1 VRITPDV
8 KITSGAKGSMK
19 DVVYEYVTGPEFS
32 RGIKMIVTAYTQMQ
46 NDLETEK
53 RSMLRIWKRREKQ
66 IGAVIHSAS
75 EMRGEIEG
83 LVSGYKMLPKIEEL
97 TLEGLV
103 EEEDEG
109 GADNTDGHGRT
120 RTKHGRFHCRLTIGE
135 CRMFHGQDAH
145 ATGRIMGKM
154 GVPRD

>member
-1 VRITPDV
+1 
-8 KITSGAKGSMK
+8 MK

-32 RGIKMIVTAYTQMQ
+32 RRIKMIVTAYTQMQ
-46 NDLETEK
+46 SDLESEK

-66 IGAVIHSAS
+66 ISAVIQSAV

-103 EEEDEG
+103 DDEDEESEAEAG
-109 GADNTDGHGRT
+109 
-120 RTKHGRFHCRLTIGE
+120 
-135 CRMFHGQDAH
+135 
-145 ATGRIMGKM
+145 
-154 GVPRD
+154 